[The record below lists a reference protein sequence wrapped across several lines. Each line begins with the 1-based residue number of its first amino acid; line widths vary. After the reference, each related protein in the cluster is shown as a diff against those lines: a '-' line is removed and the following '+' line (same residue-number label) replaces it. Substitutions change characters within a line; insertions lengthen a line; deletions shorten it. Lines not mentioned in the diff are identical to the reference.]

1 MARAMAGDV
10 APPTVD
16 HEVSAPGAFNMPY
29 YISVTIDKPFD
40 AVIADITARLKA
52 QGFGL
57 LTDIDVQSTLKSKI
71 GADIGK
77 YRILGAC
84 NPQFAH
90 QALQIENK
98 LGVLLPCNVIVRET
112 EGGRVEIA
120 SVDPVV
126 AMERTGNPLLESTAE
141 EVRRRL
147 TDALSQVGT

>member
-1 MARAMAGDV
+1 
-10 APPTVD
+10 
-16 HEVSAPGAFNMPY
+16 MPY
-29 YISVTIDKPFD
+29 YISITVDKPFD
-40 AVIADITARLKA
+40 AVIADITARLKVH
-52 QGFGL
+52 GFGL
-57 LTDIDVQSTLKSKI
+57 LTDIDVQATLKSKI

-90 QALQIENK
+90 HALKIENK

-112 EGGRVEIA
+112 EDGRVEVA

-126 AMERTGNPLLESTAE
+126 AMERTGNAALESTAA

-147 TDALSQVGT
+147 TDALSEVGN